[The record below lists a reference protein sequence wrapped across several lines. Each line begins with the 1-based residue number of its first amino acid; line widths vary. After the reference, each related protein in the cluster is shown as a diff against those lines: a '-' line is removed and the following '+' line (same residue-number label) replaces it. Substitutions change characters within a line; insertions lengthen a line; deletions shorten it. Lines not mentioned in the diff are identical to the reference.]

1 MKCKL
6 LVAEDELIERKVLC
20 RTLQK
25 YLGDLI
31 SLYEAKNGRE
41 ALEIFAREA
50 PQVAVLDIEMPGL
63 TGLEVARKIRET
75 DKNCAIL
82 FLTGFDKFD
91 YARQA
96 ISVRAM
102 DYLLKPY
109 NEQELVFAVEDAIRQ
124 VSVPLPAHPAQPPAP
139 AEPLRREEDED
150 MRTAII
156 RAEISRFIDAHYR
169 EDISM
174 QDAAAEMGTKE
185 GFHGYGPEQGYP
197 FLKQAIQGYYA
208 GRGTQLAE
216 DEIFISDG
224 AKSDLANVLGLF
236 DVDNTVL
243 VPDPV
248 YPTYVDDN
256 VTDGRKIIYSRTS
269 QENGFLGMPDENVKA
284 DIIYIC
290 SPNNPTGA
298 AYTRDQ
304 LKVWVDYARKNNAII
319 LYDAAYECFISDE
332 NLARSIFEIEGAREC
347 AIEICSFSKIAGFT
361 GTRCGYT
368 VVPKELEREGMN
380 INKLWLRRQ
389 TTKFNGV
396 PYVVQR
402 AAAAVFTES
411 GMAEIQQNLDY
422 YRKNAKVIAD
432 ALDECG
438 VWYCGGKNSP
448 YIWLRCPGNMKS
460 WEFFDWLLENCG
472 VVGTPGVGFGEC
484 GEGYFRLT
492 AFGDAEKTKMAAE
505 RIKTAI
511 KAL

>member
-1 MKCKL
+1 MNINENFLKIESSYLFSNIAKKVKAYTKANPDKEIIRLGIGDVTRPLAPACIEAMHKAVDEMADEKTFRGYPPEYGYDFL
-6 LVAEDELIERKVLC
+6 LNAINENDYRSRGIEL
-20 RTLQK
+20 
-25 YLGDLI
+25 DN
-31 SLYEAKNGRE
+31 S
-41 ALEIFAREA
+41 EIF
-50 PQVAVLDIEMPGL
+50 V
-63 TGLEVARKIRET
+63 
-75 DKNCAIL
+75 
-82 FLTGFDKFD
+82 
-91 YARQA
+91 
-96 ISVRAM
+96 
-102 DYLLKPY
+102 
-109 NEQELVFAVEDAIRQ
+109 
-124 VSVPLPAHPAQPPAP
+124 
-139 AEPLRREEDED
+139 
-150 MRTAII
+150 
-156 RAEISRFIDAHYR
+156 
-169 EDISM
+169 
-174 QDAAAEMGTKE
+174 
-185 GFHGYGPEQGYP
+185 
-197 FLKQAIQGYYA
+197 
-208 GRGTQLAE
+208 
-216 DEIFISDG
+216 SDG
-224 AKSDLANVLGLF
+224 AKSDLANLLGLF

-256 VTDGRKIIYSRTS
+256 VTDGRKIIYSRTG
-269 QENGFLGMPDENVKA
+269 QENGFLGMPDESVKA

-298 AYTRDQ
+298 AYTRAQ
-304 LKVWVDYARKNNAII
+304 LKAWVDYARKNDAII
-319 LYDAAYECFISDE
+319 LYDAAYECFISDGE
-332 NLARSIFEIEGAREC
+332 LARSIFEIEGARQC
-347 AIEICSFSKIAGFT
+347 AVEICSFSKIAGFT

-380 INKLWLRRQ
+380 LNKLWLRRQ

-402 AAAAVFTES
+402 GAAAVFTES
-411 GMAEIQQNLDY
+411 GMAEIQHNLDY

-448 YIWLRCPGNMKS
+448 YIWLRCPGSMKS

-492 AFGDAEKTKMAAE
+492 AFGDAEKTRVAAE